1 MNNQNQNFLDT
12 ERWQGR
18 AFFADW
24 QTTAAGVMDVT
35 DPATG
40 AVIASVG
47 VGGAA
52 DIARAATEARAAQK
66 IWAKTLPTERARIL
80 FKAADLLE
88 QNGTE
93 LIPWIM
99 RESGSIIRRP
109 ASRSSMAHSSSAM
122 QHRWPQH
129 RWG

>member
-1 MNNQNQNFLDT
+1 MNNQNQNFLDI

-66 IWAKTLPTERARIL
+66 SGPRHCRPSGRASCPKPPIC
-80 FKAADLLE
+80 
-88 QNGTE
+88 
-93 LIPWIM
+93 
-99 RESGSIIRRP
+99 S
-109 ASRSSMAHSSSAM
+109 SRMA
-122 QHRWPQH
+122 RN
-129 RWG
+129 